1 MPQVKHPLIPP
12 KKIEEK
18 ALIDKFLERTEKTG
32 DILSLS
38 KEEYRKSME
47 EKLVS
52 LTKEVHSF
60 KAIADV
66 IIATKERFWISA
78 ITARVVDREKH
89 MVAELSSNLGDNPV
103 FVTPIDYD
111 GIDNEYIY
119 NIFLPASEEILDK
132 CGHDPNRI
140 AIEQLKIIKNTF
152 DNLSKE
158 YKENLKHITLD
169 REEPAPKIK
178 IFRRDG
184 TWTVWRVKIKCLDD
198 FWSHSMSES
207 VYSRKQP
214 FLATAK
220 YEFAML
226 VSDDAY
232 KLQFDEIRK
241 RMVKHAEAKEIHS
254 IELNKEE
261 EIEISYAWLVRFLG
275 RDELRKKKE
284 EICSSLKEQAPRVGS
299 GIPKAIIGEEEPMC
313 DNIEIILDQPTSIRY
328 PNFMYSKETYE
339 RCILKKSDLE

>member
-1 MPQVKHPLIPP
+1 MSQVRHPLIPP
-12 KKIEEK
+12 KRIEEK
-18 ALIDKFLERTEKTG
+18 TLRDNFLERAEKMG

-38 KEEYRKSME
+38 NEDYKKSME
-47 EKLVS
+47 KKLAD

-60 KAIADV
+60 KAIRDI

-78 ITARVVDREKH
+78 ITARVIDRKKH
-89 MVAELSSNLGDNPV
+89 MVAELSANLGNNPV
-103 FVTPIDYD
+103 FVTPVDYD
-111 GIDNEYIY
+111 SIDNEYIY
-119 NIFLPASEEILDK
+119 NLFLPASEEILDK
-132 CGHDPNRI
+132 SGDDPNKI
-140 AIEQLKIIKNTF
+140 AIEQLKVIKDTF

-169 REEPAPKIK
+169 REELAPKIK
-178 IFRRDG
+178 IFRRGG

-198 FWSHSMSES
+198 FWSHYLSES

-232 KLQFDEIRK
+232 KLQFDAIRK
-241 RMVKHAEAKEIHS
+241 KMAEHAKAKEIHS
-254 IELNKEE
+254 IELDKEE

-275 RDELRKKKE
+275 SDELRKKKE
-284 EICSSLKEQAPRVGS
+284 EIYSSLKEQAPRVGS

-313 DNIEIILDQPTSIRY
+313 DNIEIILDQPTSMRL
-328 PNFMYSKETYE
+328 PGFMYSKETYE
-339 RCILKKSDLE
+339 KCIVKHTDFK